1 MSADPSLVAP
11 LDLSELVRGV
21 VAEVLMVR
29 PESIGEKTALVAD
42 LGAESLDFLD
52 MVFRLE
58 QALGKRIPVAR
69 WGQFVA
75 ERLPGQD
82 LSVAITAGVVREF
95 AEREAV
101 AR

>member
-11 LDLSELVRGV
+11 PDLSELVRGV

-29 PESIGEKTALVAD
+29 PEAIGEKTALVAD

-58 QALGKRIPVAR
+58 QALGKKIPVAR

-75 ERLPGQD
+75 ERLAGQD
-82 LSVAITAGVVREF
+82 LSVAITAEVVREF

>member
-1 MSADPSLVAP
+1 LVAP
-11 LDLSELVRGV
+11 RGLSEVVRGI
-21 VAEVLMVR
+21 VAEVLMVS
-29 PESIGEKTALVAD
+29 PESIGATTALVAD

-58 QALGKRIPVAR
+58 QALGKKIPVAC
-69 WGQFVA
+69 WSQFVS

-82 LSVAITAGVVREF
+82 LTVAITAGVVCEF
-95 AEREAV
+95 AEREAE